1 MAGPALGG
9 TRAAKCFP
17 SFFPRRRF
25 FGGDDGLDVLLS
37 EISSQVQH
45 KTVTVV
51 SCVLRPSP
59 RTHIFRV
66 EVFFPFS
73 LFGGLAFRL
82 SFHLRTY
89 FRYLSEWD
97 HFSDFFGAVF
107 WLAHAYS

>member
-45 KTVTVV
+45 KTVKVV
-51 SCVLRPSP
+51 SCVFRPSP

-66 EVFFPFS
+66 EVFF
-73 LFGGLAFRL
+73 
-82 SFHLRTY
+82 
-89 FRYLSEWD
+89 
-97 HFSDFFGAVF
+97 
-107 WLAHAYS
+107 

>member
-37 EISSQVQH
+37 EISSQVKH
-45 KTVTVV
+45 KTVKVE
-51 SCVLRPSP
+51 SCVFHPSP

-66 EVFFPFS
+66 EVLFLIFS
-73 LFGGLAFRL
+73 FRWLGLLAFI
-82 SFHLRTY
+82 S
-89 FRYLSEWD
+89 
-97 HFSDFFGAVF
+97 
-107 WLAHAYS
+107 LANLFPLPV